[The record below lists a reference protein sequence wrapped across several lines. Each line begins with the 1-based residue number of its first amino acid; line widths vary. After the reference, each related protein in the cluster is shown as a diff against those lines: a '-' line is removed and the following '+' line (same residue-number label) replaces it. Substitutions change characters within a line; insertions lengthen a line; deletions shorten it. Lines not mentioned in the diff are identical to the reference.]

1 MLLSSFLLFFFSS
14 RRRHTR
20 CALVTGVQTCA
31 LPIYLTWL
39 GVLAPQGTPNAI
51 VQRLNAEINTILQD
65 QKFKDT
71 LATLGT
77 NPMGGSSAAFDNMI
91 KEDARMSATLI
102 ENAGRSEEQTSEL
115 QSTNAQLVSRL
126 LLAKKKKK

>member
-1 MLLSSFLLFFFSS
+1 MRISDWSSDVCSSDLL
-14 RRRHTR
+14 
-20 CALVTGVQTCA
+20 AVTSTERWPS
-31 LPIYLTWL
+31 LPDVPTVAEAIGKPFQHLTWL

-51 VQRLNAEINTILQD
+51 VQRLNAEINTILQA

-91 KEDARMSATLI
+91 KEDARMSAKLI
-102 ENAGRSEEQTSEL
+102 ENAGIKAGQ
-115 QSTNAQLVSRL
+115 
-126 LLAKKKKK
+126 